1 MPPKPKKRSAKAPAP
16 LVNPD
21 IAEAL
26 AACKEAK
33 SATRKLNEMREG
45 DPGVEEQTAKAA
57 AAQRSLILAGT
68 NLATRQLIERPSLP
82 EESHEVQVKL
92 LEIEHLVQQY
102 RRAETDLVR
111 TQCTQLMQ
119 KVAKSLV
126 EAATKDSGFQVGKP
140 WVPSVKHDE
149 EGQNQRM
156 RDPIEPFTNDDEP
169 DEDAFVPYREPRKPK
184 TQTFVNPDGTIMS
197 GDLETRQAIAEDK
210 KKTGNDEE
218 MADVEEH
225 SKEHGHGDHEDAH
238 GDVDVE
244 AGSQES
250 DPSVHPEGD
259 ISSFPVGG
267 KGQGQQGGP
276 LRTSRQPLSEVGAL
290 CTVCGLSKSVSSF
303 RLLWRGKGE
312 CYECEAQEDARLRSE
327 N

>member
-16 LVNPD
+16 LVDPD
-21 IAEAL
+21 IADAL
-26 AACKEAK
+26 VACKEAK
-33 SATRKLNEMREG
+33 IATRRLNEMREG
-45 DPGVEEQTAKAA
+45 DPGVEQQTAKAA

-68 NLATRQLIERPSLP
+68 NLATRLLIQRPSLP
-82 EESHEVQVKL
+82 EESHEVQVAL
-92 LEIEHLVQQY
+92 LELNHLVQQY
-102 RRAETDLVR
+102 RKAETDLAR

-126 EAATKDSGFQVGKP
+126 EAGTKDGRFQVGKS
-140 WVPSVKHDE
+140 WVPSVKDDE

-156 RDPIEPFTNDDEP
+156 YDHIEPIANDDEP

-210 KKTGNDEE
+210 RKTGNDEE

-238 GDVDVE
+238 SDVDVE

-259 ISSFPVGG
+259 TSSSTVGRG
-267 KGQGQQGGP
+267 GQEQQGGS
-276 LRTSRQPLSEVGAL
+276 LAAWRQPLSEVGAL
-290 CTVCGLSKSVSSF
+290 CSVCDLCKPVSSF
-303 RLLWRGKGE
+303 RLLWRGMGE
-312 CYECEAQEDARLRSE
+312 CFECEAKGDARLRSKD
-327 N
+327 